1 MLTTQASAGC
11 AEGDEVM
18 PCNSRPPLT
27 LLLLY
32 SCFVK
37 NDVINKRPQ
46 VPALWKARNTCAK
59 PPIFSIVIAIFVLH
73 HSLIICGWLTNLP
86 SLNQSSRL
94 PGTSGANAA
103 EHSSDRASAIA
114 FPRNVPGNPVSLRWP
129 WTARHP
135 KEFNQVLF
143 QFRAWKF
150 VSNASSLSPQN

>member
-46 VPALWKARNTCAK
+46 VPALWKARSTCAK

-73 HSLIICGWLTNLP
+73 HSLIICCWLTNLP
-86 SLNQSSRL
+86 SLNQNSRL
-94 PGTSGANAA
+94 QRLLEQMLQSTAVTVLLPSPSLGVCPGTLWACDGPELHGTPEGIQAGFIS
-103 EHSSDRASAIA
+103 IQ
-114 FPRNVPGNPVSLRWP
+114 SL
-129 WTARHP
+129 
-135 KEFNQVLF
+135 KICF
-143 QFRAWKF
+143 
-150 VSNASSLSPQN
+150 